1 MPWKAYLNNEE
12 GKTASLIVTL
22 KILQQLELRQKNAD
36 DKYSLE
42 T

>member
-1 MPWKAYLNNEE
+1 MAYFNNEK

-22 KILQQLELRQKNAD
+22 KILQQLELRQKNAN
-36 DKYSLE
+36 DKYTLE